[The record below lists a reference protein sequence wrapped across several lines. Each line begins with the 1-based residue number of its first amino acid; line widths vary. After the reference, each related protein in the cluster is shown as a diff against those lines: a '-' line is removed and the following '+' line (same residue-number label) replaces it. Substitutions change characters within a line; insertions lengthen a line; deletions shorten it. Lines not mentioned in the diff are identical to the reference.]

1 MFDVYNDVTISDFIF
16 LVIVLFY
23 NFKNY
28 LSFAFIYILCLLFLK
43 YKSIENELVSI
54 INLLPSDHD

>member
-54 INLLPSDHD
+54 INLLPNDHD